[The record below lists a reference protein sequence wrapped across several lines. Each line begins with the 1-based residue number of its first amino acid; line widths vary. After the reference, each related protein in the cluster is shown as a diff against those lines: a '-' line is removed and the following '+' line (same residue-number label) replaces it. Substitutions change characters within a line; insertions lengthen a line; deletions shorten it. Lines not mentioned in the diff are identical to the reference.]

1 MKVTRASIIQNCSD
15 SVRMFLHCRSV
26 FFWFLFFLAFACQT
40 EEPVIVVPQE
50 TPYLGIWTGNTSQM
64 TFIEIEVSEIDSRQV
79 LYSLRFTYL
88 SDSSIKQRYIFSE
101 KGLFWIEENHFAVDL
116 PDGGNVTG
124 TFYNQNH
131 LSGTINVLLE
141 NSSFFELNYSTTN
154 QDSAVT
160 INSISR
166 TSMHVNDNIYHYEQV
181 INDLFPY
188 TITEFTDSS
197 FIAGAE
203 VKIEKG
209 MYQGTS
215 VFRFNAG
222 AFGSAEEVREFFSVG
237 NKPYASMD
245 EEGIEVL
252 FYNPDIYYELSS
264 SRYETGNQQDS
275 YFRIVDTKP
284 VVTDISGISRL
295 KIMVEYGCTVY
306 DIRGDSLEIRNGFF
320 LGFVD
325 LPNLEE

>member
-1 MKVTRASIIQNCSD
+1 MKVTIASVIQNCFD
-15 SVRMFLHCRSV
+15 AVRMFLGRRTN
-26 FFWFLFFLAFACQT
+26 FFLFLIFLAFACQT
-40 EEPVIVVPQE
+40 EEPVIVPQE
-50 TPYLGIWTGNTSQM
+50 TPYSGIWTGNTSQM
-64 TFIEIEVSEIDSRQV
+64 TFIEVEVSEIDNRQV
-79 LYSLRFTYL
+79 LYSLKFNYL
-88 SDSSIKQRYIFSE
+88 SDSILKQRFIFAE
-101 KGLFWIEENHFAVDL
+101 KGLFWIEENQFSVDL
-116 PDGGNVTG
+116 PDGGHVTG
-124 TFYNQNH
+124 TFYSQNH

-141 NSSFFELNYSTTN
+141 NSTFYEMNYSTTN

-166 TSMHVNDNIYHYEQV
+166 TSMQVSDNIYYYEQV

-197 FIAGAE
+197 YIAGAE

-222 AFGSAEEVREFFSVG
+222 AFLSADEVMEYFSVG
-237 NKPYASMD
+237 DKNYASMD
-245 EEGIEVL
+245 EGGIEVL
-252 FYNPDIYYELSS
+252 FYNPEIYYELSS
-264 SRYETGNQQDS
+264 SRYEDGSQEGS

-284 VVTDISGISRL
+284 VLTAISGISRQKL
-295 KIMVEYGCTVY
+295 MVEFGCKVY
-306 DIRGDSLEIRNGFF
+306 DVRGDTLEIRNGFF

-325 LPNLEE
+325 LPK